1 LDDITALGF
10 ALLHLMAD
18 EKPSSRRMIAFS
30 WMILQFGEILE
41 NEGVVKL
48 NNMQDF
54 ANHASAMQELAG
66 HVERAVG
73 RDGLSNPFGSVWVSS
88 SSQPTLPS
96 YTPFHPLLC
105 VVAQGTKRVF
115 LGDEC
120 YNYDPQ
126 HFLLACVTLPATGQV
141 IQASPDQPYLG
152 ITIGLEPALVES
164 VIVEAGLPRPGYA
177 ETLRAMESSPME
189 PLLLEAVLRLARL
202 LSSPQDATFLAPL
215 AQREIIYRLLTGH
228 QAARLHQIASQGGQ
242 THRVVRAIEWLRHNY
257 EKPLRIESL
266 ARESR
271 MSVSALHHHF
281 KNVTAMSPL
290 QFQKQLRLQEAKRLM
305 LGEGLDA
312 ANAGYKVGYEDPS
325 YFSREYRNFFGD
337 PPRRH
342 VAQLMGSGG
351 VAAS

>member
-1 LDDITALGF
+1 
-10 ALLHLMAD
+10 
-18 EKPSSRRMIAFS
+18 MIAVS
-30 WMILQFGEILE
+30 WMILQFNEMLE
-41 NEGVVKL
+41 NGRAVKL
-48 NNMQDF
+48 KDMHD
-54 ANHASAMQELAG
+54 ATTHASDMQELAG

-73 RDGLSNPFGSVWVSS
+73 RGGLSNPFGSVWVSS
-88 SSQPTLPS
+88 SMQPTLPS

-120 YNYDPQ
+120 HDYDPQ
-126 HFLLACVTLPATGQV
+126 HFLLTSVTLPATGQV
-141 IQASPDQPYLG
+141 IQASPQRPYLG

-164 VIVEAGLPRPGYA
+164 VIVEAGLPRPGQV

-202 LSSPQDATFLAPL
+202 LGSPQDMAFLAPL
-215 AQREIIYRLLTGH
+215 AQREIIYRLLTGN
-228 QAARLHQIASQGGQ
+228 QAARLRQIAAQGGQ
-242 THRVVRAIEWLRHNY
+242 TQRVVRAIEWLRHNY

-281 KNVTAMSPL
+281 KSVTAMSPL

-305 LGEGLDA
+305 VGEGLDA
-312 ANAGYKVGYEDPS
+312 ANAGYQVGYEDPS

-342 VAQLMGSGG
+342 VAQLLGSGG
-351 VAAS
+351 VA